1 MQESGYSP
9 EYIEHNEQTLDK
21 SALNDFFEW
30 YQQNNGDTVPNINS
44 LFKKEESVIKHL
56 AKTENCV
63 IVGRLANYILRNKK
77 HIYNV
82 FITAD
87 EESEIEKVKERD
99 HLSHENAAKQVRKV
113 NRERSAHCKYFTNTD
128 WGNAKNYNLTIKSND
143 FGYEKTADLIEI
155 LFKQKFSL

>member
-1 MQESGYSP
+1 M
-9 EYIEHNEQTLDK
+9 
-21 SALNDFFEW
+21 
-30 YQQNNGDTVPNINS
+30 
-44 LFKKEESVIKHL
+44 KKVKL
-56 AKTENCV
+56 K
-63 IVGRLANYILRNKK
+63 
-77 HIYNV
+77 
-82 FITAD
+82 
-87 EESEIEKVKERD
+87 KVKERD